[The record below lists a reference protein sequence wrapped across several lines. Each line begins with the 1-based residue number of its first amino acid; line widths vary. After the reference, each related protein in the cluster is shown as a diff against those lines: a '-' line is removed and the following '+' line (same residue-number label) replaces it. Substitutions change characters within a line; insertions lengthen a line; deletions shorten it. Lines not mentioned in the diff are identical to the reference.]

1 MEETKLASGLLKTD
15 LKTEIRLWASALQD

>member
-1 MEETKLASGLLKTD
+1 MEETTLASGL